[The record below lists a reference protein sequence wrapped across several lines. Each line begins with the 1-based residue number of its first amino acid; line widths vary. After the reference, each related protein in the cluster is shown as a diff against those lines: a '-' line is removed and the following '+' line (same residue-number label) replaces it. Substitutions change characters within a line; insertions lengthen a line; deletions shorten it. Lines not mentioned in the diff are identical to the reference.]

1 MSLELFDDMLVLHI
15 TIVYVGVIVKLDTM
29 LLQLL
34 QKALCSLLELVR
46 AFSNLADDFVVGEML
61 QAVMDVRALME
72 NLEETLGTFDEA
84 LLDGGVSL
92 LVLGI
97 GQWVL
102 GNFVEHRL
110 ILLERVASSQR
121 ERFLLEKVFDAFTFV
136 RLLCSLRLLEVLDP
150 LVLSPKVLGNVS
162 LQTLDLEGAL
172 KLRHLLEPV

>member
-1 MSLELFDDMLVLHI
+1 MLVLHI
-15 TIVYVGVIVKLDTM
+15 AIVYIGVIVKLDTV

-34 QKALCSLLELVR
+34 QKALSSLLEFVR
-46 AFSNLADDFVVGEML
+46 TFSNLADDFVVGEVL

-72 NLEETLGTFDEA
+72 NLKQALSTFDEA

-102 GNFVEHRL
+102 GNFVEHGL

-121 ERFLLEKVFDAFTFV
+121 EWFFLEKVFDALTFV
-136 RLLCSLRLLEVLDP
+136 RLLRILRLLKVLDP
-150 LVLSPKVLGNVS
+150 LVLSPQVLGNVS